1 MFSSFKHVDILGKT
15 QRFTVVLERLLVG
28 TFGLTH
34 SHKKHTSSY
43 ALVCTQLNQKLIP
56 RLFSNFTSV
65 NFRLYTLSTG
75 PIVTTTYI
83 NTKED
88 KAIGGR

>member
-1 MFSSFKHVDILGKT
+1 MFNSLKPVEISGENRIFP
-15 QRFTVVLERLLVG
+15 VVLDRLLVG
-28 TFGLTH
+28 TYGLTH
-34 SHKKHTSSY
+34 SHKKHTYSY
-43 ALVCTQLNQKLIP
+43 APVHTQLNQKLIP
-56 RLFSNFTSV
+56 LLFSKFTSV

-88 KAIGGR
+88 KAGGR